1 MNRDNT
7 ANFMK
12 ESSKYVSNMNRNLK
26 NAKSEALVDLIW
38 SNQSGIMVVTCKV
51 ASLSDLQIIENY
63 VKNVEYIDVTGINV
77 SCLSQ
82 SKSYLKIIGIPY
94 YPHNDQ
100 YLCLLSNDTEVM
112 IKQNQIF
119 DNIVLTSK
127 PYVIKVLLKL
137 DMSIIWVDIWDVQS
151 GSKAKGL
158 IN

>member
-77 SCLSQ
+77 SCLS
-82 SKSYLKIIGIPY
+82 
-94 YPHNDQ
+94 
-100 YLCLLSNDTEVM
+100 
-112 IKQNQIF
+112 
-119 DNIVLTSK
+119 
-127 PYVIKVLLKL
+127 
-137 DMSIIWVDIWDVQS
+137 
-151 GSKAKGL
+151 
-158 IN
+158 